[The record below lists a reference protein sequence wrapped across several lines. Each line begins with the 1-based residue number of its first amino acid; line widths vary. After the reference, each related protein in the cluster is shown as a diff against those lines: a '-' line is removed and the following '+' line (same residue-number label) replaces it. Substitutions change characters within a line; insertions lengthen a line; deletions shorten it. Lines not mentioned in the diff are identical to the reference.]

1 MLLEKIELFSY
12 RNYHQAAFEFKPG
25 LNVVVGNNA
34 SGKSNLLESIYL
46 LDINK
51 SFRVQKNIELIKWGS
66 DSALIKAKLRRFNRL
81 LALEKLIKTTGVK
94 LSKVNGAAKAT
105 GYPSGIVCVLFQPE
119 DLKIISDTPDCR
131 RLYLDAVLERIK
143 PGYRY
148 WKREY
153 KLALKQR
160 NRLLKE
166 IADGRIGNDTLG
178 IWDEKLVE
186 AGTLITKARLEFI
199 QWLNTRLEELAAAII
214 STFKNITIVYESQI
228 VAEGMSTEGDNM
240 LALFKAKLRDRREID
255 LILKQTTVGPHRDD
269 FRILQ
274 GGVDMRRFG
283 SRGEQR
289 ALALVL
295 KIAELEAIERE
306 IEEKPILLL
315 DDVMSELDNNNKAA
329 LALKIKQYP
338 QSILTCTDL
347 KAVNKEVISEV
358 NIVEIAGAG

>member
-1 MLLEKIELFSY
+1 
-12 RNYHQAAFEFKPG
+12 
-25 LNVVVGNNA
+25 
-34 SGKSNLLESIYL
+34 
-46 LDINK
+46 
-51 SFRVQKNIELIKWGS
+51 VQKNIELIKWGS
-66 DSALIKAKLRRFNRL
+66 ESALIKAKLRRFNRL

-94 LSKVNGAAKAT
+94 LSKVNGAARAT
-105 GYPSGIVCVLFQPE
+105 GYPDGIVCVLFQPE

-131 RLYLDAVLERIK
+131 RFYLDTVLERIK

-166 IADGRIGNDTLG
+166 MAEGRIRDDTLSV
-178 IWDEKLVE
+178 WDEKLVK
-186 AGTLITKARLEFI
+186 AGALITKARLEFI
-199 QWLNTRLEELAAAII
+199 QWLNTRLGELAIAII
-214 STFKNITIVYESQI
+214 STFKKIALFYESQI
-228 VAEGMSTEGDNM
+228 VEGEIEPDEDNII
-240 LALFKAKLRDRREID
+240 ALFKAKLRDRREVD

-269 FRILQ
+269 FRIVQ

-295 KIAELEAIERE
+295 KIAELEAIEMR

-329 LALKIKQYP
+329 LALKIRQYP
-338 QSILTCTDL
+338 QSILTCTDV
-347 KAVNKEVISEV
+347 KAVGKEAISEV
-358 NIVEIAGAG
+358 NVVEISR